1 MRKPDDPTGSAPQ
14 PAAAAGADTRLSRP
28 LAALDRV
35 TFTAERPVRRLVGSN
50 RLNPLPHAGTIS
62 VFLLGVVVLTGIYIT
77 LFFQYGSE
85 ASYRAV
91 SAMEGNAIQRVV
103 RAVHRYSSA
112 ALVLTTVVHAWR
124 IFVGARFTGRPRRWR
139 WATGVAALLVIWL
152 AGVTGYWLVQDVRAQ
167 ALSDAASALLAP
179 SAQGAAWATRHLSGA
194 GTGSGSWLL
203 VVVWFV
209 HLFLTGVVGW
219 FLFRHLRRSR
229 LPWLPPR
236 HWMILMGGALV
247 LVGLAFP
254 VGMLPA
260 ASASRLP
267 GHMPLDPFVLFL
279 LPPLLSGWRWA
290 AVAAGGVATALV
302 LWLPRL
308 LRAADP
314 APVVIDADACTGCEL
329 CVVDCPYRALTMV
342 GGGAGPTGDGTGPTG
357 DGPGAGNGPTGAG
370 HRAIAQVDP
379 AACVACGICVGSCAF
394 DAITLPGRLG
404 DLMPGGVTG
413 DGTGHEKLAVA
424 GRPVVV
430 ACDRHLELSADAL
443 RAAGAPDVDAGT
455 EPVVLRVRCAGMFAP
470 AAIGHLM
477 NDGATGVHVVGCPP
491 HDCRYGVGNRL
502 AAERLSGERAPHPPR
517 RWQGV
522 VVEDWVAPTELAGA
536 LNHPG
541 AHPSVDDSRLPGR
554 RDVLAGAA
562 VLVALSLVAVV
573 FATRAP
579 FTGSDRSGVRVVVDH
594 EAGNELLAVPEG
606 GLVDGG
612 GPTAAGAVTE
622 ADDNGP
628 VGAVTAVEVR
638 LDGQAVARRSV
649 PRSGPVAVG
658 LIDVGVD
665 PGPATV
671 SVVAETDGGP
681 VTVYEGAA
689 DLVAGRRLVIPIR
702 DVPPPP
708 GVAEGRDVFNSRA
721 AGCPTCHSVDEGDDG
736 IGPSLYGVATRAG
749 TRVEGLTPELYLRN
763 SILLPDQFVV
773 PGFPA
778 GQMLPIYRE
787 RFSEEQL
794 DALVAYLMTLTDE
807 PAGATQTTEGG

>member
-1 MRKPDDPTGSAPQ
+1 MTTPDDPTGP
-14 PAAAAGADTRLSRP
+14 GADTRLSRP

-35 TFTAERPVRRLVGSN
+35 TFTAERPLRRLVGSN
-50 RLNPLPHAGTIS
+50 RLNPLPHAGPIS
-62 VFLLGVVVLTGIYIT
+62 VFLLGVVVLTGVYIT
-77 LFFQYGSE
+77 LFFQYGTE
-85 ASYRAV
+85 ASYHAV
-91 SAMEGNAIQRVV
+91 SAMEGNVIQKVV
-103 RAVHRYSSA
+103 RAIHRYSSA

-124 IFVGARFTGRPRRWR
+124 IFVGARFTGRSRRWR

-179 SAQGAAWATRHLSGA
+179 TALGSAWATRHLSGV

-203 VVVWFV
+203 VAAWFV
-209 HLFLTGVVGW
+209 HLLLTGIVGW
-219 FLFRHLRRSR
+219 FLVRHLRRSR

-236 HWMILMGGALV
+236 HWMLLMGGALV

-260 ASASRLP
+260 ASADRLP

-290 AVAAGGVATALV
+290 AVVAGGLLTALV
-302 LWLPRL
+302 LGLPRL
-308 LRAADP
+308 LRAADA

-342 GGGAGPTGDGTGPTG
+342 GGAAAADDAPGGAAAEGGG
-357 DGPGAGNGPTGAG
+357 
-370 HRAIAQVDP
+370 RAVAVVDP

-394 DAITLPGRLG
+394 DAITLPGNP
-404 DLMPGGVTG
+404 DLVSGSVTG
-413 DGTGHEKLAVA
+413 DGRGHQNAEGVA
-424 GRPVVV
+424 GRAVVV
-430 ACDRHLELSADAL
+430 ACDRHVELSGSAL
-443 RAAGAPDVDAGT
+443 RVAGNGPGDGDADRQSDSAA
-455 EPVVLRVRCAGMFAP
+455 ELVVLRVRCAGMFAP

-477 NDGATGVHVVGCPP
+477 TAGATGVHVVGCPP

-517 RWQGV
+517 RWQGAV
-522 VVEDWVAPTELAGA
+522 IEDWVAPTELAGA
-536 LNHPG
+536 LRHPG

-579 FTGSDRSGVRVVVDH
+579 FAGSDRAGVRVVVDH
-594 EAGNELLAVPEG
+594 EAGNTLLAVP
-606 GLVDGG
+606 DGG
-612 GPTAAGAVTE
+612 
-622 ADDNGP
+622 DL
-628 VGAVTAVEVR
+628 VGAVTAVEIR
-638 LDGQAVARRSV
+638 LDGRAVVRRSV
-649 PRSGPVAVG
+649 PHRGSVASG
-658 LIDVGVD
+658 LIDVAVD
-665 PGPATV
+665 PGTATV
-671 SVVAETDGGP
+671 SVVAETAAGP
-681 VTVYEGAA
+681 VTVYDAPT
-689 DLVAGRRLVIPIR
+689 DLVAGRRLVVPIR

-708 GVAEGRDVFNSRA
+708 GVGEGRDLFTSRA
-721 AGCPTCHSVDEGDDG
+721 AGCPTCHSVRQDDDG
-736 IGPSLYGVATRAG
+736 IGPSLYGVASRAG
-749 TRVEGLTPELYLRN
+749 DRVEGLTPELYLRN

-787 RFSEEQL
+787 RFSEAQL
-794 DALVAYLMTLTDE
+794 DALVAYLMTLTDS
-807 PAGATQTTEGG
+807 PAGATPATEGGG

>member
-1 MRKPDDPTGSAPQ
+1 VAVRKPDDPSEPAPHH
-14 PAAAAGADTRLSRP
+14 GADTRLSRP

-35 TFTAERPVRRLVGSN
+35 TFTVERPVRRLVGSN

-62 VFLLGVVVLTGIYIT
+62 VFLLGVVVLTGVYIT
-77 LFFQYGSE
+77 LFFQYGTE

-91 SAMEGNAIQRVV
+91 AAMEGNAIQKVA

-112 ALVLTTVVHAWR
+112 ALVLTTVVHTWR

-167 ALSDAASALLAP
+167 ALSDAAAALLAP
-179 SAQGAAWATRHLSGA
+179 SARGAAWATRHLSGA

-203 VVVWFV
+203 VVVWFA
-209 HLFLTGVVGW
+209 HLILTGVVAW

-279 LPPLLSGWRWA
+279 LPPLLSGWRWV
-290 AVAAGGVATALV
+290 AVVAGGLLTALV
-302 LWLPRL
+302 VFLPRL
-308 LRAADP
+308 LRSADP

-342 GGGAGPTGDGTGPTG
+342 GGAPATDGDDAGPAGDGGG
-357 DGPGAGNGPTGAG
+357 RG

-404 DLMPGGVTG
+404 DLASGGAAGGGPAVG
-413 DGTGHEKLAVA
+413 MGQEQLDVA

-430 ACDRHLELSADAL
+430 ACDRHLELSAAAL
-443 RAAGAPDVDAGT
+443 RGTAAGNDHGDAGA

-522 VVEDWVAPTELAGA
+522 VIEDWVAPTELAGA
-536 LNHPG
+536 LSHPG

-579 FTGSDRSGVRVVVDH
+579 FTGSDRSGVRVVVEH
-594 EAGNELLAVPEG
+594 EAGNELLAVPVG
-606 GLVDGG
+606 GLATSEGTTATTAGSGADG
-612 GPTAAGAVTE
+612 
-622 ADDNGP
+622 NGP
-628 VGAVTAVEVR
+628 VGEVTAVEIR

-649 PRSGPVAVG
+649 PRSGAVASG
-658 LIDVGVD
+658 LIDVALD
-665 PGPATV
+665 PGTATV
-671 SVVAETDGGP
+671 AVVAETSDGP
-681 VTVYEGAA
+681 VTVYEAPTE
-689 DLVAGRRLVIPIR
+689 LVAGRRLVVPIR

-708 GVAEGRDVFNSRA
+708 GVAEGRDLFTSRA
-721 AGCPTCHSVDEGDDG
+721 AGCPTCHSVRSGDDG
-736 IGPSLYGVATRAG
+736 IGPSLYGVGSRAG

-763 SILLPDQFVV
+763 SILLPDQYVV

-807 PAGATQTTEGG
+807 PAGATSTTQGGG

>member
-1 MRKPDDPTGSAPQ
+1 MRKPDEPTGP
-14 PAAAAGADTRLSRP
+14 ADTRLSRP

-35 TFTAERPVRRLVGSN
+35 TFTIERPVRRLVGSN
-50 RLNPLPHAGTIS
+50 RLNPLPHAGPIS
-62 VFLLGVVVLTGIYIT
+62 VFLLGVVVLTGVYIT
-77 LFFQYGSE
+77 LFFQYGTE

-91 SAMEGNAIQRVV
+91 SAMEGHAIQRVV

-124 IFVGARFTGRPRRWR
+124 IFVGARFTGRSRRWR

-167 ALSDAASALLAP
+167 ALSDAAAALLAP
-179 SAQGAAWATRHLSGA
+179 SARGSAWATRHLSGVGA
-194 GTGSGSWLL
+194 GSGSWLL
-203 VVVWFV
+203 VGAWFV
-209 HLFLTGVVGW
+209 HLGLTGVVGW
-219 FLFRHLRRSR
+219 FLVRHLRRSR

-236 HWMILMGGALV
+236 NWMILMGGALA

-290 AVAAGGVATALV
+290 AVVAGGGLTALM

-308 LRAADP
+308 LRSSDA

-329 CVVDCPYRALTMV
+329 CVVDCPYRALTMA
-342 GGGAGPTGDGTGPTG
+342 AGPAEGG
-357 DGPGAGNGPTGAG
+357 
-370 HRAIAQVDP
+370 RAVAVVDP

-394 DAITLPGRLG
+394 DAITLPGFPDLDSEGHRNVG
-404 DLMPGGVTG
+404 D
-413 DGTGHEKLAVA
+413 VA

-430 ACDRHLELSADAL
+430 ACDRHVALSGSAL
-443 RAAGAPDVDAGT
+443 SGSALSGSALSGPALGGDGA

-477 NDGATGVHVVGCPP
+477 TAGATGVHVVGCPP
-491 HDCRYGVGNRL
+491 HDCRYGVGNQL

-517 RWQGV
+517 RWQGAV
-522 VVEDWVAPTELAGA
+522 IEDWVAPTELAGA
-536 LNHPG
+536 LRRPG

-579 FTGSDRSGVRVVVDH
+579 FTGTDRSGVRVVVDH
-594 EAGNELLAVPEG
+594 EAGNALMAVSDG
-606 GLVDGG
+606 GLGDEGTT
-612 GPTAAGAVTE
+612 PSGASDA
-622 ADDNGP
+622 ADDSVP

-638 LDGQAVARRSV
+638 LDGRTVARRSV
-649 PRSGPVAVG
+649 PRLGPVAAG
-658 LIDVGVD
+658 LIDVAVD
-665 PGPATV
+665 PGMATV
-671 SVVAETDGGP
+671 SVVAETAAGA
-681 VTVYEGAA
+681 VTVYDAPTE
-689 DLVAGRRLVIPIR
+689 LVAGRRLVVPIR

-708 GVAEGRDVFNSRA
+708 GVGEGRDVFNSRA
-721 AGCPTCHSVDEGDDG
+721 AGCPTCHSVRQGDDG

-749 TRVEGLTPELYLRN
+749 GRVEGLTPELYLRN

-778 GQMLPIYRE
+778 GQMLPIYRD

-794 DALVAYLMTLTDE
+794 DALVAYLMTLTDGTTDTT
-807 PAGATQTTEGG
+807 AGGPSPTTEAGG